1 MSTLE
6 RLRTSST
13 PPSLLVAALGGLIAA
28 ASLPPFGFWPM
39 GPLGVAMFLLALED
53 HPWSRRAA
61 TGLCFGL
68 GLLVPGLWWAQHF
81 NWFGAVAL
89 MAIESLFFAAAA
101 IATCP
106 GRGRTLSA
114 IGALTL
120 AEAARESWPL
130 GGLPIGGLPLGQVG
144 GPLLPI
150 ARLAGPA
157 GMVMAVVV
165 VAAGARIVT
174 TGLAARSAHAPD
186 AARRF
191 VHGLGLLGLVVIV
204 AVIGATSTNGGPGRR
219 VSVAAVQ
226 GGGARGT
233 SAQQTN
239 PEGVTRAQLAAAQ
252 HVPTG
257 TRLTVLPEDVVGL
270 PGSLRG
276 SWQLVALRAQARRIS
291 TTLLAGVT
299 SPVGSTRF
307 ANTVVALGP
316 TGRIIGSVTKVHRVP
331 FGEYVPA
338 RSLVSRVADLSAVPR
353 DATVGTRPEVLLTPA
368 GHLGVLISFETFFSS
383 LGATLVAHGADLL
396 VVPTNTTSYPGTQMP
411 AQELAAAR
419 LQAVEHG
426 RDLVQASPTGF
437 SALIRSDGTVLAQ
450 SDLSRQIA
458 VTGILERRSGR
469 TILDALGDWPVL
481 LLAAGCLVIGQ
492 IRARQRRELADP
504 MHDVVEE
511 PAPLSEPQSS

>member
-191 VHGLGLLGLVVIV
+191 VHGLGLLGLVVI
-204 AVIGATSTNGGPGRR
+204 
-219 VSVAAVQ
+219 
-226 GGGARGT
+226 
-233 SAQQTN
+233 
-239 PEGVTRAQLAAAQ
+239 QLAAAQ

-270 PGSLRG
+270 PGPLRG

-383 LGATLVAHGADLL
+383 LGATLVAHGADQHHL
-396 VVPTNTTSYPGTQMP
+396 VPRHPDARPG
-411 AQELAAAR
+411 
-419 LQAVEHG
+419 
-426 RDLVQASPTGF
+426 
-437 SALIRSDGTVLAQ
+437 
-450 SDLSRQIA
+450 
-458 VTGILERRSGR
+458 
-469 TILDALGDWPVL
+469 
-481 LLAAGCLVIGQ
+481 AGCCSAPGG
-492 IRARQRRELADP
+492 RARPGPGAGLAHGIQRAHPIRWHRAGPVRPQPPDRRHRDTRASLGADDP
-504 MHDVVEE
+504 RC
-511 PAPLSEPQSS
+511 PR

>member
-1 MSTLE
+1 M
-6 RLRTSST
+6 
-13 PPSLLVAALGGLIAA
+13 
-28 ASLPPFGFWPM
+28 
-39 GPLGVAMFLLALED
+39 
-53 HPWSRRAA
+53 
-61 TGLCFGL
+61 
-68 GLLVPGLWWAQHF
+68 
-81 NWFGAVAL
+81 
-89 MAIESLFFAAAA
+89 
-101 IATCP
+101 
-106 GRGRTLSA
+106 
-114 IGALTL
+114 
-120 AEAARESWPL
+120 
-130 GGLPIGGLPLGQVG
+130 
-144 GPLLPI
+144 
-150 ARLAGPA
+150 
-157 GMVMAVVV
+157 
-165 VAAGARIVT
+165 
-174 TGLAARSAHAPD
+174 
-186 AARRF
+186 
-191 VHGLGLLGLVVIV
+191 
-204 AVIGATSTNGGPGRR
+204 
-219 VSVAAVQ
+219 
-226 GGGARGT
+226 
-233 SAQQTN
+233 
-239 PEGVTRAQLAAAQ
+239 
-252 HVPTG
+252 
-257 TRLTVLPEDVVGL
+257 
-270 PGSLRG
+270 
-276 SWQLVALRAQARRIS
+276 
-291 TTLLAGVT
+291 LAGVT